1 MVKHIRCIEVLR
13 GDLGEAMAR
22 QETVQYSSSSGRHND
37 SGQRSPGGSRER
49 ADPASGKGPQ
59 DAALGEALVELTD
72 EGYLMLVLPPG
83 EVITGSMAAGF
94 ADTIDRLTASSS
106 LPLLITLTGVESISR
121 SARDV
126 FSSTRSLA
134 AVAVVGVSPVDQVIA
149 NFLLGGEVQPCPTRY
164 FSQEDEALNW
174 LKRYAA

>member
-1 MVKHIRCIEVLR
+1 M
-13 GDLGEAMAR
+13 
-22 QETVQYSSSSGRHND
+22 QSSG
-37 SGQRSPGGSRER
+37 SGQRGER
-49 ADPASGKGPQ
+49 DRVLQDGVPESADPVSGNARRETPP
-59 DAALGEALVELTD
+59 GEALVNLAD
-72 EGYLMLVLPPG
+72 GGHLVLVLPPG

-106 LPLLITLTGVESISR
+106 LPLLITLIGVESISR

-134 AVAVVGVSPVDQVIA
+134 AVAVVGVSPVDRVIA

-164 FSQEDEALNW
+164 FSQESDALNW